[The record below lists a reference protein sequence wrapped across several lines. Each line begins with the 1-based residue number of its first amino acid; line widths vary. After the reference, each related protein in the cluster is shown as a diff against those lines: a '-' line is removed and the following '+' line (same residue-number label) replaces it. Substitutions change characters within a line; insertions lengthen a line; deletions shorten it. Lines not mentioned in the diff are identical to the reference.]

1 MPSLSQCPR
10 DPRFRDFL
18 SGTMTIFPRPRPTC
32 RERTAFRLGSLRS
45 TSADAPGSLPR
56 RGYLADRQA
65 RDAVQRRLPRFQ
77 TRLGRCPGRV
87 YLASR
92 RASDVAQAGL
102 PRFQTHLGRC
112 PGGSVSRPDASGP
125 LPRRVCLASR
135 CTWTTAQARLSRV
148 QMHLDHRPGASVP
161 RPDAPGPPP
170 VRTLA
175 ASSRPFPPSRSIW
188 TTHPVALDDEDDE
201 DLADLTA
208 ARDDPAAPDLD
219 PKVVRRFPP
228 KQRAPRP
235 RRSRHPPARTRARA
249 DS

>member
-18 SGTMTIFPRPRPTC
+18 SGTMTIFLRPRPTC

-77 TRLGRCPGRV
+77 TRLGRCPGGSTSLPDAPRTLPRRV
-87 YLASR
+87 YLVSR
-92 RASDVAQAGL
+92 RTWDVAQAGL
-102 PRFQTHLGRC
+102 
-112 PGGSVSRPDASGP
+112 VSRPDASGP

-148 QMHLDHRPGASVP
+148 QMHLDHCPGGSVP
-161 RPDAPGPPP
+161 RPDAPGPLPRRVCP
-170 VRTLA
+170 
-175 ASSRPFPPSRSIW
+175 ASRCTW
-188 TTHPVALDDEDDE
+188 TTARPHLGRLLAPLSAFPEHLD
-201 DLADLTA
+201 
-208 ARDDPAAPDLD
+208 
-219 PKVVRRFPP
+219 
-228 KQRAPRP
+228 
-235 RRSRHPPARTRARA
+235 HPPGRLGRRGRRGFSPT
-249 DS
+249 